1 MLWFVVV
8 SKARIAGRACAKLG
22 SFVSFFNTGVFF
34 SCKVLSG
41 RNPINLAIPKR
52 KSLRGL
58 GGTFDGCSVLNA
70 LAFSL
75 RDYGFEFSAEN
86 ELLLN

>member
-1 MLWFVVV
+1 MVVLEAKTDV
-8 SKARIAGRACAKLG
+8 RAYAKLG
-22 SFVSFFNTGVFF
+22 SFVSFLTLFF

-52 KSLRGL
+52 KSSRGL
-58 GGTFDGCSVLNA
+58 GGTFDGCTVLNA
-70 LAFSL
+70 LASSL

>member
-1 MLWFVVV
+1 MLWFMVVLEAKTAV
-8 SKARIAGRACAKLG
+8 KAYAKLG
-22 SFVSFFNTGVFF
+22 SFVSFFNTVFF

-52 KSLRGL
+52 KSSRGL
-58 GGTFDGCSVLNA
+58 GGTFDGCTVLNA
-70 LAFSL
+70 LVSSL
-75 RDYGFEFSAEN
+75 RDCGFEFSAEN

>member
-1 MLWFVVV
+1 MPNLAVLYPVL
-8 SKARIAGRACAKLG
+8 RLG
-22 SFVSFFNTGVFF
+22 F
-34 SCKVLSG
+34 LSG

-58 GGTFDGCSVLNA
+58 GGTFDGCTVLNA

-75 RDYGFEFSAEN
+75 RDYGFKFSAEI
-86 ELLLN
+86 EQFLN

>member
-1 MLWFVVV
+1 MLNLAALCLF
-8 SKARIAGRACAKLG
+8 L
-22 SFVSFFNTGVFF
+22 TLFF

-58 GGTFDGCSVLNA
+58 GGTFDGCTVLNA
-70 LAFSL
+70 LASSL

-86 ELLLN
+86 ELFLN